1 MSKPFRLAVINSH
14 PIQYFAPL
22 FRYLNRDADLAVT
35 ALYGSDF
42 SLRGGI
48 DHGFKQAITWDVD
61 LLGGY
66 ESVFLGEAAKTRNPA
81 GFWSLVCPQVWSE
94 VRSGKYDAL
103 LIHGYSYAV
112 NILGVLAA
120 KSKGIPVFVRS
131 ETQERL
137 PDAPFRHRIRDAV
150 LSLAYRFVDGFFAI
164 GTSNT
169 RYYRQL
175 GIADSK
181 IFRVPYTVDNDR
193 FTQQA
198 ALAEGEASAL
208 RAKYNIPEHNAVI
221 LYASKF
227 MARKHP
233 DDLIAAVSQM
243 RESTRPVTLF
253 MVGTGELH
261 QALQQQVRDLGMQN
275 VVFGGFVNQA
285 LLPKIFA
292 ISDVFVLPSEK
303 EPWGLIV
310 NEAMCAGL
318 PIVLSEEIGC
328 VPDLV
333 FDGRNGYLIDA
344 GDVSAL
350 SKSLDKLV
358 ADDAKRIAM
367 GRESLAIIS
376 EWSYEQCRIG
386 VLAALRVNIKEH
398 ADA

>member
-22 FRYLNRDADLAVT
+22 FKYLNQDSELSVT

-48 DHGFKQAITWDVD
+48 DHGFKQAITWDID
-61 LLGGY
+61 LLQGY
-66 ESVFLGEAAKTRNPA
+66 QSVFLGEAAKTRDPK

-103 LIHGYSYAV
+103 LVHGYSYAV
-112 NILGVLAA
+112 NVLGVLAA

-137 PDAPFRHRIRDAV
+137 ADAPFKHRIRDAV

-175 GIADSK
+175 GIPDSK
-181 IFRVPYTVDNDR
+181 IFRVPYTVDNAR

-198 ALAEGEASAL
+198 ALAEGEAMQL
-208 RAKYNIPEHNAVI
+208 KAKYGIPEGDAVV

-227 MARKHP
+227 MTRKHP
-233 DDLIAAVSQM
+233 DDLIAAVS
-243 RESTRPVTLF
+243 RLPNLGRPVTLF
-253 MVGTGELH
+253 MVGTGELQ
-261 QALQQQVRDLGMQN
+261 QALEQQVRDLGMTN

-328 VPDLV
+328 VADLV
-333 FDGRNGYLIDA
+333 FDGRNGYLTQACDIQ
-344 GDVSAL
+344 GLTEAL
-350 SKSLDKLV
+350 HKLLSDE
-358 ADDAKRIAM
+358 ARRQAM
-367 GRESLAIIS
+367 GGASLAIIS

-386 VLAALRVNIKEH
+386 VLAAMRANVKEFAH
-398 ADA
+398 A